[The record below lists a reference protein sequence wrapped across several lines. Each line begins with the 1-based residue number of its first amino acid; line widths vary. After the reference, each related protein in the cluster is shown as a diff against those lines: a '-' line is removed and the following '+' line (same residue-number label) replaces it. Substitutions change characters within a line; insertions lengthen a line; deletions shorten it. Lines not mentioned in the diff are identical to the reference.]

1 MNYFFIVAFLLFYN
15 NITYGSIGKYP
26 IQNFTPIDYKA
37 GIQNIDF
44 AQNRDMTLFVANN
57 LGVLSYNGN
66 EWKRHDFKTGKKKR
80 SLAFDADNNRL
91 YVGSQGEFGYFHTN
105 WEYVSLLNKIPNE
118 EKGFDEVW
126 DVFIQN
132 SKVYFCTFQGIYIYD
147 GKDISV
153 IKNDNGFNRSFK
165 ADGKI
170 FTQSSFGKLYE
181 IKENK
186 LVETYKQK
194 QNNQIIS
201 GLISHQ
207 AGLLL
212 FYNSGD
218 IEYSTVLDVNPI
230 YINLIKDI
238 KGTFINHVLQLSGTK
253 ISISTQTAGLFL
265 YDFQNNE
272 TENITKTDGL
282 ESNACLRSF
291 QDFAGNLWVGMQN
304 GIALIHINSP
314 IRLIN
319 QSVKLQ
325 GSGYE
330 VFEKAEGIY
339 FTTSNG
345 IYYMPNGQNKS
356 TFIKGS
362 EGPAYGIQLIADK
375 LYAGHHTGLFLL
387 ENGQARKVASLDGVW
402 GLKQLRAHPEHA
414 IAGTYTG
421 LYLFKIN
428 KDKTLVPVQKI
439 SGFNESSRF
448 FEEDQFGRIIVG
460 QYYKGLYQLTLN
472 ETLQSVQVNRYESHG
487 TLPIDDQIIL
497 SSIDNEI
504 YIGTDFGLYRIDA
517 TEEKINKADQFS
529 EVIQNQAVYSLKQ
542 DKQKHIHVI
551 TDERAGFFRHISSN
565 NFVFEPSSLFQY
577 RYYLNNDLLNVSDN
591 IRNGI
596 IYSANEGFILY
607 HPELEYR
614 VDVERPLLI
623 SRIYSVTEDST
634 LYIQNPFEVKNENIE
649 KLIVSPK
656 AKVLQISVESFQFN
670 DAKNFQYRF
679 FLKDFD
685 NDYGPWTNATSKEY
699 TNLTEGN
706 YELHIQTRNYLGEI
720 INSNPYS
727 IQVNPPFFR
736 SLTAK
741 IIYFLLAIG
750 GIIAISGMQKRK
762 YKKQSEK
769 LEELKQ
775 IELAKKQ
782 KRLIEIEKQK
792 EQELLQLRE
801 EKMQGELI
809 QLNNLLASS
818 TMNLVVKNEFIENI
832 KQELKDLKKKG
843 ANQETK
849 KALEKIER
857 EIDSTLRIQED
868 WDQFEYHFDQVHGDF
883 LHRFRE
889 EFEDLSPND
898 QKLSAF
904 LRLNLNT
911 KEIANLMGISIRGIE
926 VARYRLRK
934 KLGLDT
940 GDNLS
945 KFILEY

>member
-1 MNYFFIVAFLLFYN
+1 
-15 NITYGSIGKYP
+15 
-26 IQNFTPIDYKA
+26 
-37 GIQNIDF
+37 
-44 AQNRDMTLFVANN
+44 MTLFVANN

-80 SLAFDADNNRL
+80 SLAFDAENNRL

-105 WEYVSLLNKIPNE
+105 WEYVSLLNKIPSE

-126 DVFIQN
+126 DVFLLN

-147 GKDISV
+147 GTDISV
-153 IKNDNGFNRSFK
+153 IKNDKGFNRSFK
-165 ADGKI
+165 AEGKI
-170 FTQSSFGKLYE
+170 FTQTSSGKLYE

-186 LVETYKQK
+186 LVETYKQI

-212 FYNSGD
+212 FYNSGE
-218 IEYSTVLDVNPI
+218 IEYSTILDVNPI
-230 YINLIKDI
+230 YINLIKEI

-253 ISISTQTAGLFL
+253 ISISTQTAGIFL

-272 TENITKTDGL
+272 TEKITKADGL

-291 QDFAGNLWVGMQN
+291 QDYAGNLWVGMQN

-319 QSVKLQ
+319 QSINLQ

-330 VFEKAEGIY
+330 VFENIDGTY

-345 IYYMPNGQNKS
+345 IYYMSKGQDKS
-356 TFIKGS
+356 TFITGS
-362 EGPAYGIQLIADK
+362 EGPAYGIQEIAGK
-375 LYAGHHTGLFLL
+375 LYVGHHTGLFLL
-387 ENGQARKVASLDGVW
+387 ENGKAKKVMSSDGMWNV
-402 GLKQLRAHPEHA
+402 KQLKSNPKYA
-414 IAGTYTG
+414 IAGTYSG
-421 LYLFKIN
+421 LYLFMVK
-428 KDKTLVPVQKI
+428 KDKILTPIHKI

-448 FEEDQFGRIIVG
+448 FEEDQTGRIIVG
-460 QYYKGLYQLTLN
+460 QYYKGLYKLTLN
-472 ETLQSVQVNRYESHG
+472 ETLQSVKVDRYDGEG
-487 TLPIDDQIIL
+487 ILPIDDQIII
-497 SSIDNEI
+497 STIDNDI
-504 YIGTDFGLYRIDA
+504 YIGTHIGLYRIDGA
-517 TEEKINKADQFS
+517 QEKIIKADQFS
-529 EVIQNQAVYSLKQ
+529 EVIGDQAIYSLKQ
-542 DKQKHIHVI
+542 DKKKNIHII
-551 TDERAGFFRHISSN
+551 TEEIAGLFRHISSN
-565 NFVFEPSSLFQY
+565 NFVFEPSSLFQS
-577 RYYLNNDLLNVSDN
+577 RYYLNNDLLNVSDD
-591 IRNGI
+591 IEDGI

-614 VDVERPLLI
+614 VDIERPLLI

-634 LYIQNPFEVKNENIE
+634 LYIQSPFKAKNENIE

-679 FLKDFD
+679 FLEDFD
-685 NDYGPWTNATSKEY
+685 NDYGPWTNATTKEY
-699 TNLTEGN
+699 TNLTEGT

-720 INSNPYS
+720 INSNPYR

-741 IIYFLLAIG
+741 IIYFLLGIS
-750 GIIAISGMQKRK
+750 GIIAISGLQKRK
-762 YKKQSEK
+762 YKKQSEN

-945 KFILEY
+945 KYILEY